1 MFDMEIKMSP
11 GNVNVQTTSGRGHTA
26 EELSANAVAK
36 IISISDSA
44 DPVLKQ
50 QAEAFRDRMFQ
61 VIVHTLEQA
70 IKSDRTTLY
79 NEFKKQGHDD
89 MAEILRKL

>member
-1 MFDMEIKMSP
+1 MFDLEVKIEP
-11 GNVNVQTTSGRGHTA
+11 GTIDVQTTVDRGFTS
-26 EELSANAVAK
+26 EELAVNAVSK
-36 IISISDSA
+36 IISISDKA

-50 QAEAFRDRMFQ
+50 QAEEFRERMFY
-61 VIVHTLEQA
+61 VIVHTLNEA

-79 NEFKKQGHDD
+79 NEFKKQGHSD